1 MERVNRNTLFETI
14 LMICAL
20 VYLVVSSFYVPLG
33 VTDSTWIPIIAGL
46 VDTEVLFTSKGLS
59 YLLSFI
65 SILLLIFSVSFIL
78 KRTMDLNFHIPYMS
92 LFMLLI
98 IFSDNR
104 SLYFNQIYPVALCFV
119 WAQYCLL
126 YGQLFFS
133 FLLLSLGA
141 LFYAPFIW
149 LFPVYLFLILFN
161 PMDLP
166 KNLVKAISGFLI
178 PVIYL
183 LSFRFIRYDDTYEFI
198 YKFIKEMFFINDE
211 LFYIHFPTLFLILC
225 LIFISVHSVL
235 HSLKK
240 LYRKGRDVV
249 NIVKLESISLCILF
263 LFFILFSHQHTVPLV
278 ILVSIPVGVLYSYYF
293 AHRTG
298 NYLSNVEIILLVC
311 ALIIA
316 RSSNFIN

>member
-1 MERVNRNTLFETI
+1 MLHLTTKFHENWSSSLS
-14 LMICAL
+14 
-20 VYLVVSSFYVPLG
+20 VYFFSN
-33 VTDSTWIPIIAGL
+33 
-46 VDTEVLFTSKGLS
+46 
-59 YLLSFI
+59 LSFKDKK
-65 SILLLIFSVSFIL
+65 LLA
-78 KRTMDLNFHIPYMS
+78 
-92 LFMLLI
+92 
-98 IFSDNR
+98 
-104 SLYFNQIYPVALCFV
+104 YFF
-119 WAQYCLL
+119 
-126 YGQLFFS
+126 
-133 FLLLSLGA
+133 
-141 LFYAPFIW
+141 
-149 LFPVYLFLILFN
+149 
-161 PMDLP
+161 
-166 KNLVKAISGFLI
+166 
-178 PVIYL
+178 
-183 LSFRFIRYDDTYEFI
+183 
-198 YKFIKEMFFINDE
+198 
-211 LFYIHFPTLFLILC
+211 ILC